1 MQRGVIFIMP
11 LCFVLRFTYICIDL
25 ACPEG
30 RALVKN
36 IDGLCPKGH
45 ERTFS
50 KRYLQVIKL
59 RKLDQPEDIATKRLR
74 WVYYI
79 RMSSAVRLMYISYN
93 TQWRGLAKLL
103 ILIEGQCEGLMTKI
117 GGGSFSHVFF
127 VPHLILL

>member
-25 ACPEG
+25 ACSEG
-30 RALVKN
+30 PALVKN

-59 RKLDQPEDIATKRLR
+59 RNFDSI
-74 WVYYI
+74 
-79 RMSSAVRLMYISYN
+79 
-93 TQWRGLAKLL
+93 
-103 ILIEGQCEGLMTKI
+103 
-117 GGGSFSHVFF
+117 
-127 VPHLILL
+127 